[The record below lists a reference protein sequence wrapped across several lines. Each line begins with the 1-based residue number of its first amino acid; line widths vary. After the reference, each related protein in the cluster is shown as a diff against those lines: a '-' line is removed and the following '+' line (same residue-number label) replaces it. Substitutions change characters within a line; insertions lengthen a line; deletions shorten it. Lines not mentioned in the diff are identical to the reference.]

1 MPRAVYWGS
10 LLMPDVELDP
20 GDAWYFMSVLRLQRS
35 PEPVRFTGMQRSL
48 YLWLA
53 ANSANRGRVYHLP
66 PGRTVVMGGA
76 LDV

>member
-1 MPRAVYWGS
+1 
-10 LLMPDVELDP
+10 
-20 GDAWYFMSVLRLQRS
+20 MSVLRLQRS